1 MVLTQQQARNAT
13 VSSAIPACAGIGLR
27 SPHHRDALVNPVRT
41 GWLEVHSENYFGKG
55 GIPIRDLEAIR
66 ADYPLSLHGVGM
78 SLGSVDELDRQH
90 LRQLQDLIQR
100 IEPGLVS
107 EHLSWS
113 SFGGRY
119 MNDLL
124 PIPYTD
130 ETLRHLT
137 ARISQVQD
145 CLGRQL
151 LIENPSSY
159 LEYGFS
165 SYTESGFLNELAHRS
180 GCGILLDVNNVYVSC
195 VNHGWN
201 ALDYLSD
208 IAADKVGEIHLAGHT
223 VKTVGEQSILIDTHN
238 APVSDAV
245 WELYQAAIQHLGS
258 RPTLI
263 EWDADLPAWQ
273 VLVAEAATADTYLEQ
288 AYAQAA

>member
-1 MVLTQQQARNAT
+1 MHLTQQQARHAS

-27 SPHHRDALVNPVRT
+27 SPHHRDALLSPVKT

-55 GIPIRDLEAIR
+55 GIPLRDLEAIR
-66 ADYPLSLHGVGM
+66 ADYPISLHGVGM
-78 SLGSVDELDRQH
+78 SLGSTDELDRQH

-100 IEPGLVS
+100 IEPGFVS

-119 MNDLL
+119 LNDLL
-124 PIPYTD
+124 PMPYTD
-130 ETLRHLT
+130 ETLTHLT

-145 CLGRQL
+145 YLGRQL

-165 SYTESGFLNELAHRS
+165 SYSESSFINALAQRS
-180 GCGILLDVNNVYVSC
+180 GCGILLDINNVYVSC

-208 IAADKVGEIHLAGHT
+208 IAADKVGEIHLAGHS

-245 WELYQAAIQHLGS
+245 WQLYQAAIQHLGS

-263 EWDADLPAWQ
+263 EWDADLPEWQ
-273 VLVAEAATADTYLEQ
+273 VLVAEAATADRYLEQ
-288 AYAQAA
+288 AYVQAA

>member
-1 MVLTQQQARNAT
+1 MTLTQQQARHAS
-13 VSSAIPACAGIGLR
+13 VSSAIPARAGIGLR
-27 SPHHRDALVNPVRT
+27 SQHHQDALLSPVRT
-41 GWLEVHSENYFGKG
+41 GWLEVHSENYFGQG
-55 GIPIRDLEAIR
+55 GIPLRDLEAIR
-66 ADYPLSLHGVGM
+66 ADYPISLHGVGM

-90 LRQLQDLIQR
+90 LRQLQNLIQR

-119 MNDLL
+119 LNDLL
-124 PIPYTD
+124 PLPYTD
-130 ETLRHLT
+130 ETLTHLV
-137 ARISQVQD
+137 ARTSQVQD
-145 CLGRQL
+145 FLGTQL

-159 LEYGFS
+159 LEYRFS
-165 SYTESGFLNELAHRS
+165 DYSESEFLNQLARRS

-208 IAADKVGEIHLAGHT
+208 IAADKVGEIHLAGHS
-223 VKTVGEQSILIDTHN
+223 VKTLGEQSILIDTHN

-245 WELYQAAIQHLGS
+245 WQLYQAAIQHLGS

-273 VLVAEAATADTYLEQ
+273 VLVAETATADTYLEQ
-288 AYAQAA
+288 AYVQAA